1 MAKEVKKDETQEVNV
16 TVNEETQETEQQP
29 EQKEQEKKTWKQKRA
44 EKKAQFEKDHPV
56 AAKRIKVAKTV
67 TIGAAAGFLAKMSID
82 LISNAI
88 SGRNSGSTGNSD
100 VIDTTYTDV
109 TDNNSN
115 N

>member
-16 TVNEETQETEQQP
+16 TVEAQETEQQP

-44 EKKAQFEKDHPV
+44 EKKAQFKQDHPV
-56 AAKRIKVAKTV
+56 AAKRIEVAKTV
-67 TIGAAAGFLAKMSID
+67 TIGAAAGFLVKTGID

-88 SGRNSGSTGNSD
+88 GGRSGSTGNSD

-109 TDNNSN
+109 TNNNSN

>member
-67 TIGAAAGFLAKMSID
+67 TIGAAAGFLAKTGID

-88 SGRNSGSTGNSD
+88 GGRNSGSAENSD
-100 VIDTTYTDV
+100 VIDTTTDV

>member
-16 TVNEETQETEQQP
+16 TVEETTQETEQQP

-44 EKKAQFEKDHPV
+44 EKKAQFKQDHPV
-56 AAKRIKVAKTV
+56 AAKRIEVAKTI
-67 TIGAAAGFLAKMSID
+67 TIGAAAGFLVKTGID

-88 SGRNSGSTGNSD
+88 SGRNSGSAGNSD

>member
-1 MAKEVKKDETQEVNV
+1 MAKEVKKEETNQEVNV
-16 TVNEETQETEQQP
+16 TVEETQETEQQP
-29 EQKEQEKKTWKQKRA
+29 EQKEQEHKTWKQKRA
-44 EKKAQFEKDHPV
+44 EKRAQFEKDHPV

-67 TIGAAAGFLAKMSID
+67 TLSAAAGFLAKTGID

-88 SGRNSGSTGNSD
+88 GGRNSGSTGNSD

-109 TDNNSN
+109 TDNDSN

>member
-16 TVNEETQETEQQP
+16 TVNEAQEAEKQP
-29 EQKEQEKKTWKQKRA
+29 EQQEREKKTWKQKRA

-67 TIGAAAGFLAKMSID
+67 TLGAAAGFLAKTGID

-88 SGRNSGSTGNSD
+88 SGKSSGYSGNSD

-109 TDNNSN
+109 TNNNSDN
-115 N
+115 

>member
-29 EQKEQEKKTWKQKRA
+29 EQKEQEHKTWKQKRA
-44 EKKAQFEKDHPV
+44 EKRAQFEKDHPV

-67 TIGAAAGFLAKMSID
+67 TISAAAGFLAKTGID
-82 LISNAI
+82 MISNAI
-88 SGRNSGSTGNSD
+88 GAKSSNSGNSD

-109 TDNNSN
+109 TNNDSN

>member
-16 TVNEETQETEQQP
+16 TVNDEAQETEQQP
-29 EQKEQEKKTWKQKRA
+29 EQKEEQKKTWKERRA

-56 AAKRIKVAKTV
+56 AAKRIKTAKTLTLGV
-67 TIGAAAGFLAKMSID
+67 AAGFLAKTGVD

-88 SGRNSGSTGNSD
+88 GGRNSGSAGNSD

-109 TDNNSN
+109 TNNNSN